1 MAFNTSNWHI
11 EQEKILSRKDASSVL
26 AIAKKTRFEDYV
38 LLAVSANTGL
48 RICEVLHL
56 TGANI
61 KKNALV
67 ITRRKKK
74 RLLPE
79 TVPITPDLCKLLES
93 MKAKLNAPEGW
104 LWPGGCT
111 PCKRGPGDGLL
122 CEGGH
127 ISKREVQRRWAFY
140 LDELGLFQKG
150 RGIHSLRHY
159 AVTEFY
165 RVHRDIR
172 AAQVFAGHSSSVIT
186 ETYAHVVDM
195 EEKVNAIKPVL

>member
-11 EQEKILSRKDASSVL
+11 EQEKILSRKDASLVL
-26 AIAKKTRFEDYV
+26 ALAKRTRFEDYV
-38 LLAVSANTGL
+38 MLAVSANTGL
-48 RICEVLHL
+48 RVCEVLHL
-56 TGANI
+56 TGENI

-67 ITRRKKK
+67 VTRRKKK
-74 RLLPE
+74 TLTPE
-79 TVPITPDLCKLLES
+79 TIPITPDLCKLMVSL
-93 MKAKLNAPEGW
+93 MQKLNVPYGW
-104 LWPGGCT
+104 LWPGSCH
-111 PCKRGPGDGLL
+111 PCPTFMHQSYL

-127 ISKREVQRRWAFY
+127 ISKREVQRRWTFY
-140 LDELGLFQKG
+140 LDELGLAQKG

-195 EEKVNAIKPVL
+195 EEKVNAIKPIL